1 MLGLNPTEQETVDI
15 PNQIA
20 RQGFSCSYIFIHLYL
35 YFEFIVRNG
44 LIYFPDFCQLCLE
57 KFRESEEEQEE
68 FFSIAFKVLTNN

>member
-20 RQGFSCSYIFIHLYL
+20 RQGLFDRYL
-35 YFEFIVRNG
+35 FTCKILNFIVRNG

-68 FFSIAFKVLTNN
+68 FFSIAFKVPTNN

>member
-20 RQGFSCSYIFIHLYL
+20 RQGLFDRYHFIHTCKILN
-35 YFEFIVRNG
+35 FIVRNG

-68 FFSIAFKVLTNN
+68 FFRIAFKVPTNN